1 MRTMQFAGVML
12 ILVGL
17 LFFANVLAFVTVVVD
32 NSPPSLVSAYPAD
45 GSTWDT
51 VYYVEVTL
59 EDPGSGVDWVMTGCQ
74 NLDTGATI
82 WASKYMTLLSGT
94 INSGTWRYEH
104 TSTLSAGNY
113 KWSFVAYDKAGNYL
127 TKEFQFTVY
136 PGLQGK
142 WYVNNVEIT
151 SPTQK
156 VYTKD
161 TTVNFKFVKTVGVDD
176 SKIKCW
182 VEEGGTKILDLT
194 LTAAGTWTGSKTL
207 STGTHSLALKAYD
220 GTSTITMSIIQL
232 QIGEEWT
239 PPPIGI
245 NQLLGAALI
254 VVGAVLAFRKKTV

>member
-1 MRTMQFAGVML
+1 MQIAGMAL

-17 LFFANVLAFVTVVVD
+17 LFFTNVLAFVTVVID

-51 VYYVEVTL
+51 AYYVEATL
-59 EDPGSGVDWVMTGCQ
+59 EDPSSGVDWVMTGCQ

-82 WASKYMTLLSGT
+82 WAAKNMTLLSGT

-104 TSTLSAGNY
+104 TSTLSAGKY
-113 KWSFVAYDKAGNYL
+113 KWSIVAYDKAGNYL

-136 PGLQGK
+136 PGFQGK

-207 STGTHSLALKAYD
+207 SAGTHNLALKAND
-220 GTSTITMSIIQL
+220 GTTTITMSIINL

-239 PPPIGI
+239 PPPLPPIGV

-254 VVGAVLAFRKKTV
+254 VVGAVLAFKKRW